1 MSNVCRGTNIQGYF
15 NWKGDQKQSAARA
28 RRVRIIRSMVAKG
41 KREEAKDELFRED
54 LCRSV

>member
-1 MSNVCRGTNIQGYF
+1 MSNVCRGTNIQGYY

-41 KREEAKDELFRED
+41 KGEEAKDELCREG